1 MALNKVLDC
10 AIMLCETSVNS
21 NLKSGYKVDR
31 KVNENYLDNSSWNAF
46 KCEMQNQNP
55 TAYEMFSKGG
65 GKELEERKSG
75 TNTYPP
81 KTKRLPGQW
90 GQILF
95 VKMNM

>member
-46 KCEMQNQNP
+46 KCEMKIKILPLMRCFQK
-55 TAYEMFSKGG
+55 A
-65 GKELEERKSG
+65 EERSWK
-75 TNTYPP
+75 NV
-81 KTKRLPGQW
+81 KAE
-90 GQILF
+90 QILIRPKRNAYQ
-95 VKMNM
+95 VNGDKSYL